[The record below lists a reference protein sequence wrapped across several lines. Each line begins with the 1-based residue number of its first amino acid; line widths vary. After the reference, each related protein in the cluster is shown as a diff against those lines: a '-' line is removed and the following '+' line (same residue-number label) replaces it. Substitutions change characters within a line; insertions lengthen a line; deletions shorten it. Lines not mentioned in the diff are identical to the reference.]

1 MIMQSSVFLT
11 EVSRMAPN
19 FLIPIKAFFL
29 LYMWLGYTMVV
40 SSVYITKKKNFQ
52 ATYARPGL
60 SH

>member
-19 FLIPIKAFFL
+19 FLILIKAFFL

-40 SSVYITKKKNFQ
+40 SSVYITKKKKTSKQLMPDQ
-52 ATYARPGL
+52 A
-60 SH
+60 

>member
-1 MIMQSSVFLT
+1 MIMQSSVFLI

-40 SSVYITKKKNFQ
+40 SSVYITKKNFQ

>member
-40 SSVYITKKKNFQ
+40 SSVYITKKKTSKQLMPDQ
-52 ATYARPGL
+52 A
-60 SH
+60 